1 MEASVPTETST
12 FEQLMLPHL
21 DSAYNLSRW
30 LLKDPH
36 DAEDAVQDACLRAF
50 RAFGGFRGG
59 DGRAWF
65 LTIVRNVCYSRLRQ
79 GKRESPKVSFEEDV
93 HGSPQDSGEANAQSW
108 LEVKG
113 ELLRRAL
120 ERLPAEY
127 REVIVLRDVEGLAY
141 REIARVADIPLGTV
155 MSRLARGR
163 GRLQAEV
170 EALRRDTNP

>member
-1 MEASVPTETST
+1 MKVPVPTETST

-21 DSAYNLSRW
+21 DTAHNLSRW
-30 LLKDPH
+30 LLRDPH

-50 RAFGGFRGG
+50 RAFGGFRGT

-79 GKRESPKVSFEEDV
+79 GKREVPEVVFEEDL
-93 HGSPQDSGEANAQSW
+93 HGYPQDSGEANAEFW
-108 LEVKG
+108 LETKG
-113 ELLRRAL
+113 ELLHQAL

-127 REVIVLRDVEGLAY
+127 REVIVLHDVEGLSY
-141 REIARVADIPLGTV
+141 REIARVAEIPLGTV

-163 GRLQAEV
+163 GKLETELTTLSQ
-170 EALRRDTNP
+170 DPNP